1 MITFTN
7 LGHYGR
13 LGNQMFQYATLY
25 SIAKKNNYDFVIPL
39 DNLNVIDS
47 SYNPVIDKNDYMYLQ
62 LLYNFQNV
70 ELMFPLMLY

>member
-13 LGNQMFQYATLY
+13 LGNQMFQYSTLY
-25 SIAKKNNYDFVIPL
+25 SIAKKNNYDFVIPS

-62 LLYNFQNV
+62 NIEKLYFQF
-70 ELMFPLMLY
+70 LF